1 MKKVMERLANIDRR
15 VIYALIWVVIL
26 FPMIR
31 PVGLPISITPEVR
44 KTHEWI
50 HENLKAGDT
59 VLVDVDFDPSQAP
72 ELLPQLLAVMKD
84 LMTLE
89 QRIVLVSFTPGG
101 FLYQDRIVTEVA
113 ADFQYQYGSDI
124 ISLPFKAGNES
135 AYNALGR
142 DMKELY
148 SVDYYGSP
156 LTDAALWRDLS
167 GTADFKAVFT
177 FCAGDQG
184 VWMIRHVGQVNS
196 TPVFNGTVSSSG
208 AFMTP
213 YWESGQ
219 LTGFIVGMSGAA
231 EYEKLSGFTGTATSG
246 MDAQSFG
253 HILITTLIVVGNV
266 GYLGSKRKGMVR

>member
-1 MKKVMERLANIDRR
+1 MGNAMERLANLDRR
-15 VIYALIWVVIL
+15 IIYGLIWLVIL
-26 FPMIR
+26 FPMVK

-50 HENLKAGDT
+50 HQNLRAKD
-59 VLVDVDFDPSQAP
+59 VVMVDVDFDPSQAP
-72 ELLPQLLAVMKD
+72 ELLPQLLAVSKD
-84 LMTLE
+84 LMTMG
-89 QRIVLVSFTPGG
+89 QRIVLVSFLPGG
-101 FLYQDRIVTEVA
+101 FVYQDRIVTEVA
-113 ADFQYQYGSDI
+113 ADFDYEYGSDI
-124 ISLPFKAGNES
+124 LSLPFKAGNES

-142 DMKELY
+142 DIKALY
-148 SVDYYGSP
+148 TEDYYGKP
-156 LTDAALWRDLS
+156 LADTALWQDLK
-167 GTADFKAVFT
+167 GVADLKAVFT

-184 VWMIRHVGQVNS
+184 VWMIRHVGQVNK

-231 EYEKLSGFTGTATSG
+231 EYEKLSGFTGSAISG

-253 HILITTLIVVGNV
+253 HILITALIVVGNV
-266 GYLGSKRKGMVR
+266 GYLGSKRKGKVR